1 MSEEKEKLEQIIATS
16 EIKEI
21 RDEAIKQLEELSQSP
36 DDVTSQL
43 VGLSSLLSNVGTDES
58 EVKKIVD
65 SELKRRKI
73 SIQDLDTKL
82 KAIIDGIST
91 TINVTIQSGGKTL
104 TRKMTINDAT
114 KRPLIQKVL
123 SDAAARNNVYLY
135 GGAGTGKTFSAETIA
150 DALGFDIITI
160 NCNQFTSA
168 LEIIGGQ
175 TIDGYQEGKVIR
187 AFGNLDEEGNP
198 TGRGCVLLLDELPK
212 IDPNTAGLLN
222 AALAKS
228 GEFKKGRPAKLENAR
243 GIKVE
248 RKEFF
253 VMATGNSLL
262 NSVDAEYEANFK
274 QDLSLQD
281 RFAGSTYEV
290 FVDREFEWKNILNEK
305 WAFIYIYMSKLRD
318 KIVEEKY
325 TGKAFVSIRI
335 MMSAQKTYNVFRQIK
350 AGKGLK
356 EVPSLSYTP
365 ASYFGT
371 GLIQKSTVK
380 TIIDTLDEFF
390 ILFTENQRERLKEDT
405 DFDGF
410 KKIVAQKNKLPLDQ
424 LNTAEELDEVK
435 KIISK

>member
-16 EIKEI
+16 ESKEI

-248 RKEFF
+248 RKEF
-253 VMATGNSLL
+253 LL
-262 NSVDAEYEANFK
+262 WLLVIHF
-274 QDLSLQD
+274 
-281 RFAGSTYEV
+281 
-290 FVDREFEWKNILNEK
+290 
-305 WAFIYIYMSKLRD
+305 
-318 KIVEEKY
+318 
-325 TGKAFVSIRI
+325 
-335 MMSAQKTYNVFRQIK
+335 
-350 AGKGLK
+350 
-356 EVPSLSYTP
+356 
-365 ASYFGT
+365 
-371 GLIQKSTVK
+371 
-380 TIIDTLDEFF
+380 
-390 ILFTENQRERLKEDT
+390 
-405 DFDGF
+405 
-410 KKIVAQKNKLPLDQ
+410 
-424 LNTAEELDEVK
+424 
-435 KIISK
+435 

>member
-16 EIKEI
+16 ESKEI